1 MDHGLE
7 THVHLAATDNLSHI
21 GRVVGLE
28 DGDLDAFL
36 VEVAL
41 GLSEIQ
47 GDMVRRRL
55 PFQRVLLATDLERPD
70 QAKTV
75 LPWSRTQTKK
85 IQGCRTLP
93 VGEKSDLVSSHDDGS
108 DQREYLLF
116 LDGQPKH
123 KGANS
128 PLPSRFFR
136 LTFSSQGKQKTDR
149 RTGKEVEGK
158 RGETESTPRMSF
170 R

>member
-85 IQGCRTLP
+85 YKAVEPYQLVRKVILSVAMVTVQINENIFCFWMVSQNTRELTLP
-93 VGEKSDLVSSHDDGS
+93 SLPASS
-108 DQREYLLF
+108 
-116 LDGQPKH
+116 
-123 KGANS
+123 
-128 PLPSRFFR
+128 
-136 LTFSSQGKQKTDR
+136 
-149 RTGKEVEGK
+149 V
-158 RGETESTPRMSF
+158 
-170 R
+170 